1 MQFMWRPTWNDL
13 SEVFQ
18 VIRGLDEGI
27 MQVSVGQ
34 KARLKITSDYGVAKL
49 LFVAF
54 DLAPAERFLRGSRTC
69 RQLTANSEQRM
80 SRPTLIF
87 VSRWNSWTLPNKHC

>member
-1 MQFMWRPTWNDL
+1 MQFMWKPTWNDL

-49 LFVAF
+49 FFVAC
-54 DLAPAERFLRGSRTC
+54 DLAPAVSQAGRARAGSLRRIWSKGRP
-69 RQLTANSEQRM
+69 AQR
-80 SRPTLIF
+80 
-87 VSRWNSWTLPNKHC
+87 